1 METKYKIKYQGVSAI
16 LIDCPGF
23 SGRVLPGDVVN
34 VFKSAIDELSEHDE
48 WALLVDK
55 KEEKKQKTG
64 VDE

>member
-1 METKYKIKYQGVSAI
+1 METKYKIKYHGVSAI

-34 VFKSAIDELSEHDE
+34 VFKSAIDELSGHDE
-48 WALLVDK
+48 WALLADK